1 MKLQNALLAG
11 AIAIAALSS
20 CSSEDVLDA
29 MGQTGKMKLAVD
41 IVKPQ
46 PRATTEVTDFPV
58 TIYDASGAQ
67 VANYNTVAE
76 VPASIV
82 LEVGNYT
89 VESHTPGAIAKK
101 MAAPYYKGTQ
111 PVEILKDITS
121 EANVTCKMQNSLIT
135 VNYGEEFRSVFAS
148 WEITLDDG
156 SETAL
161 SFTNSSA
168 TNSTYWYFGEEGA
181 AQLTVNFRGI
191 TTEGSTISARY
202 ILTKDQADESYN
214 DDRPNFCGGDAI
226 TINFQPTESTEGN
239 VTSITI
245 NADVTF
251 TETNENVNIDVVDKP
266 GFIEGGGGED
276 PGPQPGGDDAITL
289 NLPADI
295 SYPAFT
301 IPEDPS
307 LGNTYIA
314 AEAGL
319 KSITVSILSTSAD
332 MNSSLADLNKEYSV
346 DFIGGAEIV
355 GNQNVVEL
363 FQSLGQTLEVPA
375 EGDKEYTFPVG
386 NFFGFLMVLAGEHTF
401 NLTVTD
407 MDGNTK
413 SGKIKITVTE

>member
-295 SYPAFT
+295 SFPAMLPPT
-301 IPEDPS
+301 DTS
-307 LGNTYIA
+307 LGDTYIA

-319 KSITVSILSTSAD
+319 KSITVKVISTSED
-332 MNSSLADLNKEYSV
+332 MNSSLADLNTEYGV
-346 DFIGGAEIV
+346 DFIGGTEVVA
-355 GNQNVVEL
+355 NQNLVKL
-363 FQSLGQTLEVPA
+363 FEGLGQPLAVPA
-375 EGDKEYTFPVG
+375 VGDKEYTFPVG
-386 NFFGFLMVLAGEHTF
+386 NFFGFLMVLAGEHQF
-401 NLTVTD
+401 ALTVTD
-407 MDGNTK
+407 MDGNKK
-413 SGKIKITVTE
+413 SGTVKVTVTE

>member
-295 SYPAFT
+295 SFPAFT
-301 IPEDPS
+301 TPEDPS
-307 LGNTYIA
+307 LGDTYIA

-319 KSITVSILSTSAD
+319 KSITVKVISTSED
-332 MNSSLADLNKEYSV
+332 MNSSLADLNTEYGV
-346 DFIGGAEIV
+346 DFIGGTEVVA
-355 GNQNVVEL
+355 NQNLVKL
-363 FQSLGQTLEVPA
+363 FEGLGQPLAVPA
-375 EGDKEYTFPVG
+375 VGDKEYTFPVG
-386 NFFGFLMVLAGEHTF
+386 NFFGFLMVLAGEHQF
-401 NLTVTD
+401 ALTVTD
-407 MDGNTK
+407 MDGNKK
-413 SGKIKITVTE
+413 SGTVKVTVTE

>member
-191 TTEGSTISARY
+191 TTEGATISARY

-239 VTSITI
+239 VVSITI

-295 SYPAFT
+295 SFPAFT
-301 IPEDPS
+301 TPEDPS
-307 LGNTYIA
+307 LGDTYIA
-314 AEAGL
+314 ADAGL

-332 MNSSLADLNKEYSV
+332 MNSSLADLNTQYSV

-386 NFFGFLMVLAGEHTF
+386 NFFGFLTVLAGEHTF

>member
-121 EANVTCKMQNSLIT
+121 EADVTCKMQNSLIT

-295 SYPAFT
+295 SFPAFT
-301 IPEDPS
+301 TPEDPS
-307 LGNTYIA
+307 LGDTYIA

-319 KSITVSILSTSAD
+319 KSITVKVISTSED
-332 MNSSLADLNKEYSV
+332 MNSSLADLNTEYGV
-346 DFIGGAEIV
+346 DFIGGTEVVA
-355 GNQNVVEL
+355 NQNLVKL
-363 FQSLGQTLEVPA
+363 FEGLGQPLAVPA
-375 EGDKEYTFPVG
+375 VGDKEYTFPVG
-386 NFFGFLMVLAGEHTF
+386 NFFGFLMVLAGEHQF
-401 NLTVTD
+401 ALTVTD
-407 MDGNTK
+407 MDGNKK
-413 SGKIKITVTE
+413 SGTVKVTVTE

>member
-202 ILTKDQADESYN
+202 ILTKDQADESYD

-295 SYPAFT
+295 SFPSMFPPT
-301 IPEDPS
+301 DPS
-307 LGNTYIA
+307 IGDTYIA

-332 MNSSLADLNKEYSV
+332 MNSSLADLNTQYGV

-363 FQSLGQTLEVPA
+363 FNALGQTLEVPA

-386 NFFGFLMVLAGEHTF
+386 NFFSLLMVLAGEHTF

-413 SGKIKITVTE
+413 SGKITITVTE

>member
-191 TTEGSTISARY
+191 TTEGATISARY
-202 ILTKDQADESYN
+202 ILTKDQADESYD

-276 PGPQPGGDDAITL
+276 PGPQPGGDDAVTL

-295 SYPAFT
+295 SFPAMT
-301 IPEDPS
+301 PPTDTS
-307 LGNTYIA
+307 LGDTYIA

-319 KSITVSILSTSAD
+319 KSITVKVISTSED
-332 MNSSLADLNKEYSV
+332 MNSSLADLNTEYDV
-346 DFIGGAEIV
+346 DFIGGTEVVA
-355 GNQNVVEL
+355 NQNLVKL
-363 FQSLGQTLEVPA
+363 FEGLGQPLAVPA
-375 EGDKEYTFPVG
+375 VGDKEYTFPVG
-386 NFFGFLMVLAGEHTF
+386 NFFGFLMVLPGEHQF
-401 NLTVTD
+401 ALTVTD
-407 MDGNTK
+407 MDGNKK
-413 SGKIKITVTE
+413 SGTVKVTVTE

>member
-121 EANVTCKMQNSLIT
+121 EADVTCKMQNSLIT

-295 SYPAFT
+295 SFPAFT
-301 IPEDPS
+301 TPEDPS
-307 LGNTYIA
+307 LGDTYIA

-319 KSITVSILSTSAD
+319 KSITVKVISTSED
-332 MNSSLADLNKEYSV
+332 MNSSLADLNTEYGV
-346 DFIGGAEIV
+346 DFIGGTEVVA
-355 GNQNVVEL
+355 NQNLVKL
-363 FQSLGQTLEVPA
+363 FEGLGQPLAVPA
-375 EGDKEYTFPVG
+375 VGDKEYTFPVG
-386 NFFGFLMVLAGEHTF
+386 NFFGFLMILAGEHQF
-401 NLTVTD
+401 ALTVTD
-407 MDGNTK
+407 MDGNKK
-413 SGKIKITVTE
+413 SGTVKVTVTE

>member
-202 ILTKDQADESYN
+202 ILTKDQADESYD

-295 SYPAFT
+295 SFPAFT
-301 IPEDPS
+301 TPEDPS
-307 LGNTYIA
+307 LGDTYIA

-319 KSITVSILSTSAD
+319 KSITVKVISTSED
-332 MNSSLADLNKEYSV
+332 MNSSLADLNTEYGV
-346 DFIGGAEIV
+346 DFIGGTEVVA
-355 GNQNVVEL
+355 NQNLVKL
-363 FQSLGQTLEVPA
+363 FEGLGQPLAVPA
-375 EGDKEYTFPVG
+375 VGDKEYTFPVG
-386 NFFGFLMVLAGEHTF
+386 NFFGFLMVLAGEHQF
-401 NLTVTD
+401 ALTVTD
-407 MDGNTK
+407 MDGNKK
-413 SGKIKITVTE
+413 SGTVKVTVTE